1 VTVIPVRFRG
11 ECHYCHETVDIRQ
24 QGVSQWQEGWIEA
37 RTGGGAHAIR
47 MPVKHMRFAHKWCID
62 SAIHKAE
69 GAQLGLFT

>member
-1 VTVIPVRFRG
+1 MIPIRFRG

-24 QGVSQWQEGWIEA
+24 HGVAQWTEGWVEA

-62 SAIHKAE
+62 TAANRKDV
-69 GAQLGLFT
+69 GQLGLFG